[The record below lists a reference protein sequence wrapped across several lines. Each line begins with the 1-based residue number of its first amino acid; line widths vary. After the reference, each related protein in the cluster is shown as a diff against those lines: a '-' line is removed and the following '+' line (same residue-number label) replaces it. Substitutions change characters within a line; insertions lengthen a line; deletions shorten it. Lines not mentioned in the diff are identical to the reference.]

1 MSNWAHFRKHWIK
14 PEVYP
19 LLGAMGAALGVCA
32 AALINKARDPTI
44 GWNKSKRSEGQD
56 ALLEGVDEVVP
67 LWSKSSKNS
76 TRIFGHDK
84 SIVESKF
91 KHTTIPEIAVVKAE
105 EAEEEEEEEADSIA
119 EEVAEELTV
128 AVSTPVVE
136 IIDEAPE
143 KIEAAVEAATHS
155 IQETANSAK
164 EVTPSIEEVKQSV
177 EDAIK
182 SVSGSAENAASSVT
196 EDTKSAS
203 S

>member
-32 AALINKARDPTI
+32 AALINKARDPTV
-44 GWNKSKRSEGQD
+44 GWNKSKRGEGQD
-56 ALLEGVDEVVP
+56 ALLEGIDEVVP
-67 LWSKSSKNS
+67 LWSTSSKNS

-84 SIVESKF
+84 SIIESKF
-91 KHTTIPEIAVVKAE
+91 KHTTLPEVVIVKAE
-105 EAEEEEEEEADSIA
+105 ESEEEEEADSVP

-128 AVSTPVVE
+128 AVPIVE

-155 IQETANSAK
+155 IQETASSA
-164 EVTPSIEEVKQSV
+164 EEAAPSIEEVKQSV
-177 EDAIK
+177 EDAVK

-196 EDTKSAS
+196 EATKPANS
-203 S
+203 